1 MMSRGD
7 SVKAILAALKGHP
20 MTRAE
25 LCLVTG
31 LPPAKAASLLAGL
44 RRPTTRPAGPKR
56 VHIVRW
62 TFEFADD
69 LRYPRA
75 VYAVGD
81 RGDARKPKRA
91 DMKRAAVRRYM
102 ARKRG
107 YEGRRPAVLINSVF
121 ALAQSLR

>member
-1 MMSRGD
+1 MSRGD
-7 SVKAILAALKGHP
+7 SVRAILDALKGHP

-44 RRPTTRPAGPKR
+44 RKPTTRPAGPKR
-56 VHIVRW
+56 VYILRW

-75 VYAVGD
+75 VYAVGKS
-81 RGDARKPKRA
+81 GDARKPDRA

-102 ARKRG
+102 ARRRG
-107 YEGRRPAVLINSVF
+107 YEGRRPTVLINSVF
-121 ALAQSLR
+121 ALADSLR

>member
-1 MMSRGD
+1 MSRGD
-7 SVKAILAALKGHP
+7 SVKTILAALKGHP

-25 LCLVTG
+25 LC

-81 RGDARKPKRA
+81 RGDTRKPDRA
-91 DMKRAAVRRYM
+91 DMKRAAVRRYK
-102 ARKRG
+102 ARLRG

-121 ALAQSLR
+121 ALADSLR